1 MGIWD
6 HERIDALNSW
16 RFGGGGVGSF
26 DLAGHGHCTIGGALP
41 PEDGALATGTTELL
55 RGGALPP
62 KGGAF
67 RSEPLEAAGG
77 SGSGCIF
84 LAGRAAHKRA
94 RRGWTAA
101 GAEML
106 RKGTIKDN
114 KFFPQRLC

>member
-1 MGIWD
+1 M
-6 HERIDALNSW
+6 
-16 RFGGGGVGSF
+16 
-26 DLAGHGHCTIGGALP
+26 
-41 PEDGALATGTTELL
+41 TELL

-67 RSEPLEAAGG
+67 RSEPLVAAGG

>member
-6 HERIDALNSW
+6 HERIDALDSW
-16 RFGGGGVGSF
+16 RFGGGGIGSF
-26 DLAGHGHCTIGGALP
+26 ARAGHGHCTTGGALP
-41 PEDGALATGTTELL
+41 PNDGALATGTTELL

>member
-1 MGIWD
+1 MDSTCAVGIWN
-6 HERIDALNSW
+6 HERIDALDSW

-26 DLAGHGHCTIGGALP
+26 DIAGPGHCTNGGALP
-41 PEDGALATGTTELL
+41 PVDGALATGTTELL

-67 RSEPLEAAGG
+67 AGG

-106 RKGTIKDN
+106 RKGTMKDN
-114 KFFPQRLC
+114 NFFPQRLC

>member
-1 MGIWD
+1 MGSTCAVGIWD
-6 HERIDALNSW
+6 HERIDALDSW

-26 DLAGHGHCTIGGALP
+26 DLAGHGHCAIGGALP
-41 PEDGALATGTTELL
+41 PDDGALATGTTELL

-67 RSEPLEAAGG
+67 DGG

-84 LAGRAAHKRA
+84 LAGRAAHKGA

-106 RKGTIKDN
+106 RKGTVKDN
-114 KFFPQRLC
+114 NLFPQRLC